1 MKKYVKMLGLLLITG
16 FVLAACGNGTKD
28 DLDVEVSEITLTNG
42 KWKMSYSSSFEG
54 LDASGASFVSIWVD
68 ASRIQV
74 SGDALEILGGTYS
87 QSYVY
92 TFPESAA
99 ASDIEAF
106 AQQKKAEQDAWKVEQ
121 EAAGLTLTNVSF
133 EHSGR
138 KVSMTGAWKK
148 TDAQITRQNQGAS
161 VSAMNSG
168 LLQDAED
175 IVIKT
180 NSGRTE
186 YKVTCSIPAVPADP
200 DDPDD
205 EGDVGRDIVLVF
217 KKV

>member
-16 FVLAACGNGTKD
+16 FVLAACGNETKD

-54 LDASGASFVSIWVD
+54 LDASGASFVSTYVD
-68 ASRIQV
+68 SSRIQV
-74 SGDALEILGGTYS
+74 SGDTLTIISGTYS

-106 AQQKKAEQDAWKVEQ
+106 AQQKQEEQAEWEEEQ
-121 EAAGLTLTNVSF
+121 ETAGITVTTVSF
-133 EHSGR
+133 EHTGR
-138 KVSMTGAWKK
+138 SVSITCAYEK
-148 TDAQITRQNQGAS
+148 TTKQIASQNQGAS

-168 LLQDAED
+168 LLQDAEN

-180 NSGRTE
+180 NPGRTE
-186 YKVTCSIPAVPADP
+186 YKITFSIAPDP
-200 DDPDD
+200 NFP
-205 EGDVGRDIVLVF
+205 GDVGRDIVLVF